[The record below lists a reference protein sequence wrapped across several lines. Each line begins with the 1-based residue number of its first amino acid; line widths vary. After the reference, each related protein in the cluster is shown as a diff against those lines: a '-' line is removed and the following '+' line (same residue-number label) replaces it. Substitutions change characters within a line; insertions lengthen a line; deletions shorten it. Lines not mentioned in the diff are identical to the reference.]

1 MVSVVSV
8 EQHVLADRPS
18 PLTVLEWLRTLNVSI
33 KNSNNDVI
41 DFDAE
46 VKKWN
51 SATDLVQ
58 KQENCVG
65 VFVIVYFIVLD
76 FRFGRRTIRIGVYC
90 DFVKFD

>member
-58 KQENCVG
+58 KQEIDVD
-65 VFVIVYFIVLD
+65 VFFVTVYFI
-76 FRFGRRTIRIGVYC
+76 F
-90 DFVKFD
+90 

>member
-1 MVSVVSV
+1 M
-8 EQHVLADRPS
+8 LADRPS

-58 KQENCVG
+58 KQENDVD
-65 VFVIVYFIVLD
+65 VFLLFFTLL
-76 FRFGRRTIRIGVYC
+76 F
-90 DFVKFD
+90 

>member
-8 EQHVLADRPS
+8 EQHVLAERPS
-18 PLTVLEWLRTLNVSI
+18 PLTVLEWLRTLNVTI

-51 SATDLVQ
+51 SATDLVE
-58 KQENCVG
+58 KQLNCM
-65 VFVIVYFIVLD
+65 FIV
-76 FRFGRRTIRIGVYC
+76 IKRI
-90 DFVKFD
+90 FLLLF